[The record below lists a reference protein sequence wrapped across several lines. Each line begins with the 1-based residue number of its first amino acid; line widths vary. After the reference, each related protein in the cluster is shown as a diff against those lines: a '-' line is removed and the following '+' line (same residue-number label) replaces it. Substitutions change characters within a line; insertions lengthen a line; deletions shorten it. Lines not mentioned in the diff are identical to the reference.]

1 MDKKW
6 NKKDL
11 KDKNRERKKKTIKPK
26 DNSKVTRMEMFN
38 NLKSYLKVNSQIT
51 IQLLMIQ
58 NKADFFSNNFGN

>member
-11 KDKNRERKKKTIKPK
+11 KDKNRERKKKTIKLK

-38 NLKSYLKVNSQIT
+38 NLKSYLKVNS
-51 IQLLMIQ
+51 
-58 NKADFFSNNFGN
+58 